1 VEPSAWAAVMA
12 ARNTPAT
19 TIVAVDRHDSRLDLA
34 RALGDTHTVNASD
47 ITADE
52 VIEACG
58 WPADYALECTGVI
71 AVVRQVI
78 DSVGILGTCLLIGGA
93 SADTSLPCEASESK
107 ACSAAARPS
116 SPP

>member
-1 VEPSAWAAVMA
+1 
-12 ARNTPAT
+12 
-19 TIVAVDRHDSRLDLA
+19 
-34 RALGDTHTVNASD
+34 LGDTHTVNASD

-58 WPADYALECTGVI
+58 CPADYALECTGVI

-78 DSVGILGTCLLIGGA
+78 DSVGMLGTCLLIGGA
-93 SADTSLPCEASESK
+93 PADTSLPCGASESK
-107 ACSAAARPS
+107 ASSAAAAAARPS